1 MTPSQSWVSSGTSN
15 SKTYVFRPCLSYKLS
30 QRNARQ
36 LNPNVNAFQRSF
48 LGEIRRIDEMAR
60 RLRFFATQI
69 EKEKD
74 VVPVRALMDSA
85 PLITVGPRAAQT
97 IDELDVTLKEH
108 EARLMQMN
116 SSYQALSERT
126 RELVEARYV
135 LRETAVFFEKVCVTE
150 SPL

>member
-1 MTPSQSWVSSGTSN
+1 
-15 SKTYVFRPCLSYKLS
+15 
-30 QRNARQ
+30 
-36 LNPNVNAFQRSF
+36 
-48 LGEIRRIDEMAR
+48 MAR

-74 VVPVRALMDSA
+74 VVPVRALVDSA

-108 EARLMQMN
+108 EARLIQMN
-116 SSYQALSERT
+116 SSYQSLSDRT

-135 LRETAVFFEKVCVTE
+135 LRETAVFFQRVRMTE